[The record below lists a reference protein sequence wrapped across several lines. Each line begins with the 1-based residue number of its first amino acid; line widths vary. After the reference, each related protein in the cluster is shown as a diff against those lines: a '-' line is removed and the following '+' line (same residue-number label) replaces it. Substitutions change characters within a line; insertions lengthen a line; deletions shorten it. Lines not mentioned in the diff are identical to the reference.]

1 MVNSKKKGS
10 KFERLIGNWFTKWT
24 GYRFERNRAGSG
36 AWHTNKDST
45 SDITCTDERHAH
57 RCKISIE
64 CKCYKEIK
72 FEHILLGNKNCDIL
86 RFWEQAQAD
95 ATRGK
100 KVPIL
105 CMRYNS
111 MPANEFFFVV
121 GTELS
126 DSIFNKDIAS
136 TPHMIIKASG
146 KHLHIFMASSVIKY
160 VNYKDVHK
168 KAKLSLKK

>member
-1 MVNSKKKGS
+1 MAINSKKKGS

-24 GYRFERNRAGSG
+24 RYRFERNRAGSG

-45 SDITCTDERHAH
+45 SDITCTDEKHAH

-72 FEHILLGNKNCDIL
+72 FEHVLLGNKNCDII
-86 RFWEQAQAD
+86 RFWEQATED
-95 ATRGK
+95 AKRGK

-111 MPANEFFFVV
+111 MPANEFFFVIS
-121 GTELS
+121 TELAKLCNINS
-126 DSIFNKDIAS
+126 KPSMNLVYGDTNLSIY
-136 TPHMIIKASG
+136 
-146 KHLHIFMASSVIKY
+146 MASSIIKDLD
-160 VNYKDVHK
+160 YKKLHK
-168 KAKLSLKK
+168 QAKLSLKK